1 MISSKITYRYAKALL
16 DLAISNNIMDECLS
30 DMKLLDKVCKENSQ
44 LVLLLKSPI
53 INTDKKNSIIKK
65 IFKGKLSKT
74 SSLFV
79 EIITKKNR
87 ESLIPSIAQNF
98 IDLHKTHNKIATAKV
113 ITASPLD
120 KSLRLQVIDYI
131 KSKTDFDLDLIEE
144 IDKSIIGGAIVK
156 LGDQQLDGSI
166 KRSIKE
172 LKNTYNKNL
181 YIKDF

>member
-16 DLAISNNIMDECLS
+16 DLAISNNMMDECLS

-98 IDLHKTHNKIATAKV
+98 IDLHKTHNKIATVKV

>member
-16 DLAISNNIMDECLS
+16 DLAISNNMMDECLS

>member
-16 DLAISNNIMDECLS
+16 DLAIANNMMDECLS